1 MSHEINNIK
10 LSFIITTFG
19 LSKGL
24 TDIIKN
30 FNKLKSEVRE
40 AIEVIV
46 INDNISEFINLNL
59 KNIIVV
65 NNKIN
70 LGEAACWE
78 FGVKLSKG
86 MYVTILADDDMPNF
100 GKIPN
105 IINTLGTNLDTLVY
119 FGNYKINSLSQNA
132 YKTNSLLRFD
142 ILLSFFF
149 NKGFVS
155 IYSLIKKEYAQ
166 KLLSMRSLHDAKVGL
181 LNEYLLLYEFSQLKL
196 KNMDTIDYT
205 ININDNQSSY
215 SANNIDIEI
224 VEHCSINII
233 KNLFYIKRK
242 KNLYEY
248 CVASIFI
255 FRVYREIIAT
265 QKRKFKTLKHFKLK
279 KVNFKKNSMA
289 HLTGYFFANIYLR
302 IRN

>member
-119 FGNYKINSLSQNA
+119 FGNYKISKI
-132 YKTNSLLRFD
+132 YFGT
-142 ILLSFFF
+142 
-149 NKGFVS
+149 VS
-155 IYSLIKKEYAQ
+155 RTQRIQ
-166 KLLSMRSLHDAKVGL
+166 
-181 LNEYLLLYEFSQLKL
+181 
-196 KNMDTIDYT
+196 DTQT
-205 ININDNQSSY
+205 PG
-215 SANNIDIEI
+215 
-224 VEHCSINII
+224 
-233 KNLFYIKRK
+233 NL
-242 KNLYEY
+242 E
-248 CVASIFI
+248 
-255 FRVYREIIAT
+255 T
-265 QKRKFKTLKHFKLK
+265 
-279 KVNFKKNSMA
+279 
-289 HLTGYFFANIYLR
+289 
-302 IRN
+302 